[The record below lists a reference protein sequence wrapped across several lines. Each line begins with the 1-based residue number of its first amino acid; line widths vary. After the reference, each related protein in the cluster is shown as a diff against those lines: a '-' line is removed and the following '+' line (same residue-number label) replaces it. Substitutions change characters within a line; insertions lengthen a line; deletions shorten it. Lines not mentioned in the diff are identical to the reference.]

1 MIQIYYM
8 NLDSSFQRKTF
19 CVRICFRKNAKKAAR
34 TICFVLWLHM
44 YFLHIRPQ
52 KMQWF
57 DFACYDVNKTG
68 SCVSPNEKSN
78 TCYHIWSENK
88 NTHFSINVQ
97 YIDKLYFWGF
107 VIYTKCGMICNHN
120 IKEWYTV
127 SLKKVYA
134 SLNTDNYFFLVQ
146 MISKLI
152 LVQRKPGE

>member
-1 MIQIYYM
+1 MQKEMLKPFALYYG
-8 NLDSSFQRKTF
+8 
-19 CVRICFRKNAKKAAR
+19 RICTFYISELKKCSGL
-34 TICFVLWLHM
+34 I
-44 YFLHIRPQ
+44 
-52 KMQWF
+52 
-57 DFACYDVNKTG
+57 FACYDVNKTG

-78 TCYHIWSENK
+78 ICYHIWSENK